1 MLCPAFA
8 AAQARKAG
16 HGLADELALLTVH
29 GVLHLLGYD
38 HAEPEQ
44 EREMFGLQNALLA
57 DWRSARHEAA
67 TREAQRRTTRG
78 CSARSGSK
86 TPEPREP
93 MNPVALIVIAALLV
107 PLAGLFAAADAALN
121 SVSRA
126 RVEAL
131 VREGRAGA
139 RALAAVVADRPRH
152 VNLLLLLR
160 LVAETAATVLLTVA
174 LARMIAPVWAGILTA
189 GAIMVVVSYVLIGV
203 GPRTLGRQ
211 HPYELGIAIAAPVR
225 ALATLLGP
233 LTKLLIL
240 VGNAVTPG
248 KGFRQGPFSSEVE
261 LRELVDMASTSGVVD
276 ETERQMIHSVFEL
289 GDTLVREVMVPRP
302 DVVWVERDVAV
313 DKVLRLALRSGYS
326 RLPVLGENIDDVIG
340 VAYLKDLVRARSEQ
354 AGPDDAEAV
363 LTAVM
368 RPAVYVPDSKRI
380 DELLKEMQRTRNH
393 MAIVVDEY
401 GGTAGVVTIE
411 DILEE
416 IVGEITD
423 EYDPDAVP
431 DVQRLDDGRVRVAAR
446 LPVEDLG
453 AWTSCSRRRP
463 AATTTGPVDALRAVL
478 EEADVDTVGGL
489 LAQQLGRVPLPGAEV
504 EVAGLHL
511 LAEGGKDA
519 RGRVRITTVLI
530 TPSHENGADAS
541 ARSVV
546 RRCTE
551 RRVRSVRGRA
561 PRRRRGSGRDDAAGA
576 LAGRAEEN
584 DVRPR

>member
-1 MLCPAFA
+1 
-8 AAQARKAG
+8 
-16 HGLADELALLTVH
+16 
-29 GVLHLLGYD
+29 
-38 HAEPEQ
+38 
-44 EREMFGLQNALLA
+44 
-57 DWRSARHEAA
+57 
-67 TREAQRRTTRG
+67 
-78 CSARSGSK
+78 
-86 TPEPREP
+86 

-131 VREGRAGA
+131 VREGRTGA

-174 LARMIAPVWAGILTA
+174 LARLITPVWAGILTA

-211 HPYELGIAIAAPVR
+211 HPYELGVAIAAPIR

-240 VGNAVTPG
+240 IGNAVTPG

-276 ETERQMIHSVFEL
+276 ETERKMIHSVFEL

-302 DVVWVERDVAV
+302 DVVWVERDTSV

-340 VAYLKDLVRARSEQ
+340 VAYLKDLVGAQNGQARNEQ
-354 AGPDDAEAV
+354 AQNADPVAV

-368 RPAVYVPDSKRI
+368 RPAVFVPDSKRI

-423 EYDPDAVP
+423 EYDADEVP
-431 DVQRLDDGRVRVAAR
+431 DVARLDDGRLRVAAR
-446 LPVEDLG
+446 LPVEDLQELDG
-453 AWTSCSRRRP
+453 LFPEGGDYDEGP
-463 AATTTGPVDALRAVL
+463 AAQLRAVL

-504 EVAGLHL
+504 DVAGLHL

-530 TPSHENGADAS
+530 TPVHDDDGEHVTENGANGASGASDVPNAAFAPADARNDRDG
-541 ARSVV
+541 A
-546 RRCTE
+546 
-551 RRVRSVRGRA
+551 
-561 PRRRRGSGRDDAAGA
+561 GSTVRDDVAGA
-576 LAGRAEEN
+576 YAGRREED
-584 DVRPR
+584 DVRPG

>member
-1 MLCPAFA
+1 
-8 AAQARKAG
+8 
-16 HGLADELALLTVH
+16 
-29 GVLHLLGYD
+29 
-38 HAEPEQ
+38 
-44 EREMFGLQNALLA
+44 
-57 DWRSARHEAA
+57 
-67 TREAQRRTTRG
+67 
-78 CSARSGSK
+78 
-86 TPEPREP
+86 
-93 MNPVALIVIAALLV
+93 MNPAALIVIAALLV

-174 LARMIAPVWAGILTA
+174 LARLITPVSVGILSA
-189 GAIMVVVSYVLIGV
+189 GAIMVVVSYVFIGV

-211 HPYELGIAIAAPVR
+211 HPYELGVAIAAPVR

-240 VGNAVTPG
+240 IGNAVTPG

-276 ETERQMIHSVFEL
+276 EDERKMIHSVFEL

-302 DVVWVERDVAV
+302 DVVWVERDTAV

-340 VAYLKDLVRARSEQ
+340 VAYLKDLVRAQAEQ
-354 AGPDDAEAV
+354 PDAV

-368 RPAVYVPDSKRI
+368 RPAVFVPDSKRI

-423 EYDPDAVP
+423 EYDSEELP
-431 DVQRLDDGRVRVAAR
+431 DVTRLDDGRLRVAAR
-446 LPVEDLG
+446 LPVEDLQELDG
-453 AWTSCSRRRP
+453 LFPEGGDFDEGP
-463 AATTTGPVDALRAVL
+463 AAQLWAVL
-478 EEADVDTVGGL
+478 EDADVDTVGGL

-504 EVAGLHL
+504 DVAGLHL

-530 TPSHENGADAS
+530 TPVPDEAENEANGASGASDAPNAALAAS
-541 ARSVV
+541 DDHPN
-546 RRCTE
+546 
-551 RRVRSVRGRA
+551 GRPA
-561 PRRRRGSGRDDAAGA
+561 AHTRDDAAGA
-576 LAGRAEEN
+576 YAGRREED
-584 DVRPR
+584 DVRRG

>member
-1 MLCPAFA
+1 
-8 AAQARKAG
+8 
-16 HGLADELALLTVH
+16 
-29 GVLHLLGYD
+29 
-38 HAEPEQ
+38 
-44 EREMFGLQNALLA
+44 
-57 DWRSARHEAA
+57 
-67 TREAQRRTTRG
+67 
-78 CSARSGSK
+78 
-86 TPEPREP
+86 
-93 MNPVALIVIAALLV
+93 MNPAALIVIAALLV

-126 RVEAL
+126 RVETL

-139 RALAAVVADRPRH
+139 RALAAVLADRPRH

-174 LARMIAPVWAGILTA
+174 LARLITPVSAGILSA
-189 GAIMVVVSYVLIGV
+189 GAIMVVVSYVFIGV

-211 HPYELGIAIAAPVR
+211 HPYELGVAMAAPVR

-233 LTKLLIL
+233 LTRLLIL
-240 VGNAVTPG
+240 IGNALTPG

-276 ETERQMIHSVFEL
+276 ETERKMIHSVFEL

-302 DVVWVERDVAV
+302 DVVWVERDTAV

-340 VAYLKDLVRARSEQ
+340 VAYLKDLVRAQAEQ
-354 AGPDDAEAV
+354 QDAV

-368 RPAVYVPDSKRI
+368 RPAVFVPDSKRI

-423 EYDPDAVP
+423 EYDGEELPEVA
-431 DVQRLDDGRVRVAAR
+431 RLDDGRLRVAAR
-446 LPVEDLG
+446 LPVEDLQELDG
-453 AWTSCSRRRP
+453 LFPEGGEFDESP
-463 AATTTGPVDALRAVL
+463 AAQLWAVL

-504 EVAGLHL
+504 DVAGLHL

-530 TPSHENGADAS
+530 TPVHGDADGDADNGANGTSSASDAPNAALVPS
-541 ARSVV
+541 DDHANGHPATS
-546 RRCTE
+546 T
-551 RRVRSVRGRA
+551 
-561 PRRRRGSGRDDAAGA
+561 RDDAAGA
-576 LAGRAEEN
+576 FAGRREED
-584 DVRPR
+584 DVRRG

>member
-1 MLCPAFA
+1 
-8 AAQARKAG
+8 
-16 HGLADELALLTVH
+16 
-29 GVLHLLGYD
+29 
-38 HAEPEQ
+38 
-44 EREMFGLQNALLA
+44 
-57 DWRSARHEAA
+57 
-67 TREAQRRTTRG
+67 
-78 CSARSGSK
+78 
-86 TPEPREP
+86 
-93 MNPVALIVIAALLV
+93 MNPAALIVIAALLV

-174 LARMIAPVWAGILTA
+174 LARLITPASAGILSA
-189 GAIMVVVSYVLIGV
+189 GAIMVVVSYVFIGV

-211 HPYELGIAIAAPVR
+211 HPYELGVAIAAPVR

-240 VGNAVTPG
+240 IGNAVTPG

-276 ETERQMIHSVFEL
+276 EDERKMIHSVFEL

-302 DVVWVERDVAV
+302 DVVWVERDTAV

-340 VAYLKDLVRARSEQ
+340 VAYLKDLVRAQAEQ
-354 AGPDDAEAV
+354 PDAV

-368 RPAVYVPDSKRI
+368 RPAVFVPDSKRI

-423 EYDPDAVP
+423 EYDSEELP
-431 DVQRLDDGRVRVAAR
+431 DVTRLDDGRLRVAAR
-446 LPVEDLG
+446 LPVEDLQELDG
-453 AWTSCSRRRP
+453 LFPEGGDFDEGP
-463 AATTTGPVDALRAVL
+463 AAQLWAVL
-478 EEADVDTVGGL
+478 EDADVDTVGGL

-504 EVAGLHL
+504 DVAGLHL

-530 TPSHENGADAS
+530 TPVPDEAENDANGASGASDAPNAALAAS
-541 ARSVV
+541 DDHPN
-546 RRCTE
+546 
-551 RRVRSVRGRA
+551 GRQA
-561 PRRRRGSGRDDAAGA
+561 AHTRDDAAGA
-576 LAGRAEEN
+576 YAGRREED
-584 DVRPR
+584 DVRRG